1 MLTLNAYSRFNFQVL
16 ALNVKFLDS
25 RLELDLGDK
34 ILVRFWKMVER
45 FVGFQHKIIWPW
57 EVALIAPERMI
68 IILKSK

>member
-45 FVGFQHKIIWPW
+45 FVGFQHKI
-57 EVALIAPERMI
+57 V
-68 IILKSK
+68 